1 MNDMLHLD
9 TVLLILA
16 GAVAT
21 YLTRIGGYLMMTQMK
36 NIPPRVEAGLNA
48 VPVAVLTTL
57 VAPAFFEGG
66 PEIKIAMIVSLV
78 VGLRFPGLTMLAIGW
93 AMVVA
98 ARHYGLV
105 S

>member
-1 MNDMLHLD
+1 MSEFFHLQ
-9 TVLLILA
+9 TLIIIVA

-21 YLTRIGGYLMMTQMK
+21 YLTRVGGYMLMTRMK
-36 NIPPRVEAGLNA
+36 SIPPRVEAGLNA

-66 PEIKIAMIVSLV
+66 YDVKLGLIVALII
-78 VGLRFPGLTMLAIGW
+78 GLRFPGLIMLFAGW
-93 AMVVA
+93 ALVVA
-98 ARHYGLV
+98 LRHFQL

>member
-1 MNDMLHLD
+1 MSEFFHLQ
-9 TVLLILA
+9 TLIIIVA

-21 YLTRIGGYLMMTQMK
+21 YLTRVGGYVLMTRMK
-36 NIPPRVEAGLNA
+36 SIPPRVEAGLNA

-66 PEIKIAMIVSLV
+66 YDVKLGLIVALI
-78 VGLRFPGLTMLAIGW
+78 VGLRFPGLVMLFAGW
-93 AMVVA
+93 ALVVA
-98 ARHYGLV
+98 LRHFQL

>member
-1 MNDMLHLD
+1 MSEFFHLQ
-9 TVLLILA
+9 TLIIIVA

-21 YLTRIGGYLMMTQMK
+21 YLTRVGGYVLMTRMK
-36 NIPPRVEAGLNA
+36 SIPPRVEAGLNA

-66 PEIKIAMIVSLV
+66 YDVKLGLILALI
-78 VGLRFPGLTMLAIGW
+78 VGLRFPGLIMLFAGW
-93 AMVVA
+93 ALVVA
-98 ARHYGLV
+98 LRHFQL

>member
-1 MNDMLHLD
+1 MSEFFHLQ
-9 TVLLILA
+9 TLIIIVA

-21 YLTRIGGYLMMTQMK
+21 YLTRVGGYVLMTRMK
-36 NIPPRVEAGLNA
+36 SIPPRVEAGLNA

-66 PEIKIAMIVSLV
+66 YDVKLGLILALI
-78 VGLRFPGLTMLAIGW
+78 VGLRFPGFIMLFAGW
-93 AMVVA
+93 ALVVA
-98 ARHYGLV
+98 LRHFQL

>member
-1 MNDMLHLD
+1 MSEFFHLQ
-9 TVLLILA
+9 TLIIIVA

-21 YLTRIGGYLMMTQMK
+21 YLTRVGGYVLMTRMK
-36 NIPPRVEAGLNA
+36 SIPPRVEAGLNA

-66 PEIKIAMIVSLV
+66 YDVKLGLIVALI
-78 VGLRFPGLTMLAIGW
+78 VGLRFPGLIMLFAGW
-93 AMVVA
+93 ALVVA
-98 ARHYGLV
+98 LRHFQL